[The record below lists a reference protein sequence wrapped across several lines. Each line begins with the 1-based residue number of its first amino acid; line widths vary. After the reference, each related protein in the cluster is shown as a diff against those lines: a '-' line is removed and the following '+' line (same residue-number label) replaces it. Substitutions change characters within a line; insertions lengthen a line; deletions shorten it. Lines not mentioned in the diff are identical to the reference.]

1 MEKYEFNL
9 TEKLMKEYD
18 IKLSNEEIERIQKF
32 VDYTVEV
39 LSHYAILEKALFK
52 EV

>member
-1 MEKYEFNL
+1 MSKYEFISTEQLLKKSNL
-9 TEKLMKEYD
+9 PK
-18 IKLSNEEIERIQKF
+18 EEIERMQNF